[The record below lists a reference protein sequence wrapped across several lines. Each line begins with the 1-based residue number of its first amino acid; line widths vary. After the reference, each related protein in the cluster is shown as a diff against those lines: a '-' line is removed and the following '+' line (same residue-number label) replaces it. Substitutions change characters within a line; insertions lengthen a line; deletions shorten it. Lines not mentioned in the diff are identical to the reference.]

1 MSSSEQKYRLVL
13 ITEGDV
19 EDVIEFDT
27 IEERDAF
34 SVGFTTGA
42 NCYGAGSAFGVE
54 YPEETNPNMHQLEP
68 GLLSRVKAAGRRGTG

>member
-1 MSSSEQKYRLVL
+1 MSNTAHKYRLVL

-19 EDVIEFDT
+19 EDVLEFDT

-68 GLLSRVKAAGRRGTG
+68 DLLRRVKEVGRRGSR